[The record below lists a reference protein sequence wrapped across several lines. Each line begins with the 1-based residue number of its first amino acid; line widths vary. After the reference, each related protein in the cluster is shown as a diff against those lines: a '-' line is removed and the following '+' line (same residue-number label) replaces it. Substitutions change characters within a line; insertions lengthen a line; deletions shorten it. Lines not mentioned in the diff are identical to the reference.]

1 MTSVCKYVCV
11 CIYIYM
17 LEPLQTTAVIIQP
30 QTLNPYFLNSK
41 VMVQASY
48 YGDRA
53 EVLWI

>member
-11 CIYIYM
+11 CVYIYM